1 MTPLPPYFQV
11 GSPEPAFR
19 FAIDARDE
27 SDPPP
32 ILGLKSATLARLFS
46 PGLLNELEADIDSLG
61 PAFIVKLT
69 GFEDRAR
76 GAIDSL
82 VRVG

>member
-1 MTPLPPYFQV
+1 MRSLPPYFQV
-11 GSPEPAFR
+11 GSPDPAFK

-27 SDPPP
+27 SEPPP
-32 ILGLKSATLARLFS
+32 ILGLKSATLARLFN

-61 PAFIVKLT
+61 PAFIVKLP
-69 GFEDRAR
+69 GFEERER

-82 VRVG
+82 ARVG